1 MKELLTRMAKALVDL
16 PEEVSVTQIEGDQTS
31 VLELRVAKTDLGKV
45 IGKHGRTAQAMRT
58 ILGSASAKTQKRALL
73 EIID

>member
-1 MKELLTRMAKALVDL
+1 MKELITRMAKALVDL
-16 PEEVSVTQIEGDQTS
+16 PDEVSVTEIQGDQTS
-31 VLELRVAKTDLGKV
+31 VIELRVAKTDLGKV

-58 ILGSASAKTQKRALL
+58 ILGSASGKSRKRTLL